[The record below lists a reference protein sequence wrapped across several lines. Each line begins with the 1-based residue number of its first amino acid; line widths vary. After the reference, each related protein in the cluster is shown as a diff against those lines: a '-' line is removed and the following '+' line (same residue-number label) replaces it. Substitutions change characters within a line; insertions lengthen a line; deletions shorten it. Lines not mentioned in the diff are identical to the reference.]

1 MQKHHLTATSI
12 LIAGLIAA
20 TLFTVPTATATAA
33 AAATGTAAATS
44 DSLASAIEAQLDAN
58 APIPAAYAVVDGKD
72 ITFGGR
78 EGAGP
83 DTPFVVGSVSKSFT
97 ALAVMV
103 AVDRGEI
110 SLDAPV
116 TDYFPDFRLAG
127 AVGGEPIL
135 IRHLLNHTS
144 GISTTGCN
152 LDAVIQSESLKDRVD
167 ELQSVTP
174 ESKPGE
180 QFTYCNVGFAI
191 LARVLEESSGRPF
204 ADVLQSSVLTPL
216 GMTHTYTDMATARE
230 NGLAEGRTTVMGF
243 PVIRPENGVEAAL
256 ADGYV
261 LSTARDLATYAM
273 FQMGDGKTS
282 NGTQLI
288 SSDLLE
294 QMHRGTVV
302 VPGFEG
308 TEQAN
313 YAMGWF
319 TADVNGMTIVNHGG
333 TTPRYHANIAMVP
346 SKQLA
351 VIDLVAGQWLSGAG
365 STSAGAVSLLM
376 DQDASVSQLY
386 RIATAA
392 LWLGTL
398 LLILTLVVSWRRSRA
413 RKLTSRRPRVF
424 SGPLLVVAGVAL
436 FVGLSLPGIQQT
448 GSLLSAIQYGW
459 ENTPDLI
466 VLVLAWPITLAI
478 LGARSIVERVRSR
491 GRAAGT
497 AGA

>member
-1 MQKHHLTATSI
+1 MRDNDWTAISV
-12 LIAGLIAA
+12 LITGLMAA
-20 TLFTVPTATATAA
+20 TLFTMPAAAAA
-33 AAATGTAAATS
+33 AAATEPATG
-44 DSLASAIEAQLDAN
+44 DSLASAIEAQLDVN
-58 APIPAAYAVVDGKD
+58 APLPAAYAVVDGND

-78 EGAGP
+78 QGAGP
-83 DTPFVVGSVSKSFT
+83 ETPFVVGSVSKSFT

-127 AVGGEPIL
+127 TVGGDPIL
-135 IRHLLNHTS
+135 IQHLLNHTS

-152 LDAVIQSESLKDRVD
+152 LDAAIPGESLKDRVD
-167 ELQSVTP
+167 QLQFVTP
-174 ESKPGE
+174 ESEPGE

-216 GMTHTYTDMATARE
+216 GMARTYTDMATARE
-230 NGLAEGRTTVMGF
+230 NGLVEGHTTVVGF

-261 LSTARDLATYAM
+261 MSTARDLATYAI

-282 NGTQLI
+282 DGTQLI
-288 SSDLLE
+288 SSDLLKE
-294 QMHRGTVV
+294 MHRGTVV

-319 TADVNGMTIVNHGG
+319 TADVNGTTIVNHGG
-333 TTPRYHANIAMVP
+333 TTPRYHANVAMVP
-346 SKQLA
+346 SEQLA

-365 STSAGAVSLLM
+365 STSAGAVSLLLG
-376 DQDASVSQLY
+376 QDAGVSQLY
-386 RIATAA
+386 GIVTAA
-392 LWLGTL
+392 LWLITL
-398 LLILTLVVSWRRSRA
+398 LLILTIVVSWRRSRA
-413 RKLTSRRPRVF
+413 RKLNNRRPKAF
-424 SGPLLVVAGVAL
+424 SGPLLVVAGAVL
-436 FVGLSLPGIQQT
+436 FVGLSLPGIQET
-448 GSLLSAIQYGW
+448 GSLRSAILFGW
-459 ENTPDLI
+459 ENTPDLL
-466 VLVLAWPITLAI
+466 VLVVAWPLALVV
-478 LGARSIVERVRSR
+478 LGVRSIVERVRSR
-491 GRAAGT
+491 GRAPAGT
-497 AGA
+497 AVA